1 MHTIDPKRYG
11 VSFSVKQCRSF
22 GLDPKA
28 TLRWL
33 LKMGWRRFRLMSYW
47 NECEKTRGTYDFSEL
62 DWQMKMVENAGG
74 IVTLCLGVKQ
84 PRWPEYHWPQWAMT
98 LPEPEKT
105 QALLDFVQAT
115 VEWYDK
121 ADFIDGYQLENEA
134 VLRGFGRGIDI
145 NLRRLRKEYQLLAE
159 LTEKPIYMS
168 TSNGWGFRCAALTLA
183 AASVSAYTP

>member
-1 MHTIDPKRYG
+1 MHTIDPKHYG
-11 VSFSVKQCRSF
+11 VSFSIKQCRNF
-22 GLDPKA
+22 GLDPKD

-33 LKMGWRRFRLMSYW
+33 LKMGWRSFRLMSYW

-62 DWQMKMVENAGG
+62 DWQIKMIENAGG

-84 PRWPEYHWPQWAMT
+84 PRWPEYHWPTWALK
-98 LPEPEKT
+98 LPDQEKT

-115 VEWYDK
+115 VAWYDK

-145 NLRRLRKEYQLLAE
+145 NLRRLRKE
-159 LTEKPIYMS
+159 
-168 TSNGWGFRCAALTLA
+168 
-183 AASVSAYTP
+183 